1 MATSRS
7 IEASP
12 SELICGVTDNT
23 SGVIGTKSSV
33 EPVPFWLEESL
44 LLCEVLEF
52 SDYLPELTTRVTVVP
67 LSTSVPAWGY

>member
-12 SELICGVTDNT
+12 SALICGVTDNT
-23 SGVIGTKSSV
+23 SGVIGTKFSV
-33 EPVPFWLEESL
+33 EPVPFWLEES